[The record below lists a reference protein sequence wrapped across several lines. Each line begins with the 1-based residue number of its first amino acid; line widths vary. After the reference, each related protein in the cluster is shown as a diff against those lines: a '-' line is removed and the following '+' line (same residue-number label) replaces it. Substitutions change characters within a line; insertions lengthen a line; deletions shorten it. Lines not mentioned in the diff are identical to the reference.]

1 MKATLCIVLAMLAMA
16 LNASAQALTDQIIDP
31 RVHSLKVAP
40 AGNPYTPAIIS
51 LGGDEVINVNF
62 DLLDYDVHYLRY
74 SVTHCDALWRPSQ
87 LVESEY
93 VSGFNQADITD
104 YAQCNNTFVH
114 YWNYNLQVPNQ
125 DMQLLKSGN
134 YVLRVYE
141 QDDPDRVL
149 FTARFAVSEGTVSV
163 VPSVTSR
170 TDGDYND
177 RHQQVSFELNY
188 KNGTIRDP
196 YNELTCVVT
205 QNGRTDNAA
214 VVTKPLMVGSDRLTF
229 EHNRD
234 LIFAAGNEYRRFE
247 TVNVHT
253 PNMGVAAI
261 EYFDP
266 LYQATL
272 LTDEPRAES
281 SYLYDQTQMGRFT
294 VRNAESDYSSTEA
307 DYIMTHF
314 TLNTG
319 GPLQGGHL
327 LVQGEMTKGEPES
340 FALMDYDASSGC
352 YRAHMLLKQGAYN
365 YQYLWVPDGTT
376 VGQAGKIEGDMYQ
389 TINEYVIRVYDRP
402 MGSRY
407 DRLVGFAVVRSGI

>member
-1 MKATLCIVLAMLAMA
+1 MKATLTIFFMLLAA
-16 LNASAQALTDQIIDP
+16 LVATAQQTQDRIIDP

-40 AGNPYTPAIIS
+40 AGNPYTPAIIT
-51 LGGDEVINVNF
+51 LGGGEVINVNF

-93 VSGFNQADITD
+93 VSGFNQADVTD

-125 DMQLLKSGN
+125 DMELLKSGN

-141 QDDPDRVL
+141 QDDPDQVL

-163 VPSVTSR
+163 LPNVTSR
-170 TDGDYND
+170 TDVDYNGG
-177 RHQQVSFELNY
+177 HQQVSFELNY

-214 VVTKPLMVGSDRLTF
+214 VVTKPLMVSSDRLSF

-247 TVNVHT
+247 TVNIHT

-261 EYFDP
+261 EYFEP
-266 LYQATL
+266 YYHATL
-272 LTDEPRAES
+272 ITDGPRAAG

-294 VRNAESDYSSTEA
+294 IRNAESDYSLIEA

-319 GPLQGGHL
+319 EPLRGGKL
-327 LVQGEMTKGEPES
+327 LVQGEMTKGEPDGYG
-340 FALMDYDASSGC
+340 LMSYDASTGC

-376 VGQAGKIEGDMYQ
+376 VGQAGKIEGDKFQ

-407 DRLVGFAVVRSGI
+407 DRLVGFAVAHSGL